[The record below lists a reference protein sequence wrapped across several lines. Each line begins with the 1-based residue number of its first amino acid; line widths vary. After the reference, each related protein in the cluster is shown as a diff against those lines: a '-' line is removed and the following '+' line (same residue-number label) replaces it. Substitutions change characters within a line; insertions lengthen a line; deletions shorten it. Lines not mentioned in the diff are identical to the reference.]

1 MERYHTIEDVPVY
14 ARETIEKLTVD
25 GSLLGVAE
33 DDLGLSEELVRILVI
48 LDRRG
53 LL

>member
-1 MERYHTIEDVPVY
+1 MRYHSLQEVPAY
-14 ARETIEKLTVD
+14 ARATIEKLITD
-25 GSLLGVAE
+25 GSLRGITE

-53 LL
+53 II